1 MYSTSQ
7 RDTGPD
13 RFLWPVLIVSS
24 ALAAVA
30 VSLLNA
36 PPIVRAPLVAWF
48 LLVCPGMAFVRL
60 LRIQNGLALWT
71 LAIALSFALSIL
83 VPTLM
88 LYTNYWSP
96 NGTLVILAAASM
108 VGVLLDVVGLH
119 SSTK

>member
-7 RDTGPD
+7 RDTRPG
-13 RFLWPVLIVSS
+13 RFLWPILILSS

-30 VSLLNA
+30 VSLLDA
-36 PPIVRAPLVAWF
+36 PPLVRAPLVGWF

-88 LYTNYWSP
+88 LYANLWSP
-96 NGTLVILAAASM
+96 NGTLVILAAASIA
-108 VGVLLDVVGLH
+108 GALLDVVGPRFGA
-119 SSTK
+119 K

>member
-7 RDTGPD
+7 RNARPD
-13 RFLWPVLIVSS
+13 RFFWPALIFSS

-30 VSLLNA
+30 VSLLDA
-36 PPIVRAPLVAWF
+36 PPLVRAPLVGWF

-88 LYTNYWSP
+88 LYANLWSP
-96 NGTLVILAAASM
+96 NGTLVILAAASIA
-108 VGVLLDVVGLH
+108 GALLDVAGPRFGA
-119 SSTK
+119 K